1 MNIIFLWLFWGIS
14 SAAVDDLNI
23 HEANKRPEVDI
34 SRDYCIIVVEDAM
47 TPIRCISR
55 GGSPPPEMKIFLGRT
70 DCTKHFRFDSLPS
83 MTGEVGFRYIH
94 MTTMLV
100 TDYFRVSSNDD
111 GKKLNCFAQV
121 TGLQQVVKS
130 ILIIVHCEYC
140 ITLYCNIYMF

>member
-1 MNIIFLWLFWGIS
+1 M
-14 SAAVDDLNI
+14 NI
-23 HEANKRPEVDI
+23 HEANKRPGVET
-34 SRDYCIIVVEDAM
+34 SRDGSIIFVEDKP

-70 DCTKHFRFDSLPS
+70 DCTKYFRFDSLPS
-83 MTGEVGFRYIH
+83 MTGEKGFRYLH

-100 TDYFRVSSNDD
+100 TDHFRVSSTDD

-140 ITLYCNIYMF
+140 ITLYYLYLCFSHFLQS